1 MKFFVFK
8 VVLTL
13 VAFNTLFAQK
23 SQNIKVYYIKDSN
36 SNFTLDSLNAK
47 SKNFKVF
54 ENLRLSYGHEN
65 KPHWLK
71 ISIKNDDTLSQK
83 KLLEIDYAFL
93 EEVNLFLVKDGKVIF
108 KSDTIGWKYAYKNRV
123 FKHYNPVFPIT
134 IEPNSSQTVY
144 IRIFRRYISLL
155 PPIKV
160 WNEGDF
166 YQNEINRK
174 FIWGGFGGILLLAS
188 SFGMILFFV
197 LGKRLYLLYAL
208 YVSMA
213 LFYCLIDKGFFFEY
227 YNDGFLGFYKKNF
240 RQLLMNLNILFTLLY
255 VREYVFPN
263 YKLKFWLLQIYRFC
277 IFLCFLAISLLW
289 FEKYSS
295 ENQIRYSDKAT
306 LLYPFAFIFPVV
318 FSFYL
323 VFYSYFKKI
332 DVVASKFYMVGAL
345 PLVLF
350 TILTNVRHYSL
361 IPNYWFLEIEGA
373 LLAYIFDVLV
383 LAFGLGYRYKML
395 RTEKEKLV
403 EEKKHQQQ
411 TALETG
417 LKLQNQERSRLAKEL
432 HDGLGIDIS
441 IIKMKLEALSIDLEK
456 KGNSSKEFN
465 EAIAN
470 LDNLASDVRSFSHN
484 IMPPDLEK
492 NGIALVLENLIYNLQ
507 KLNLNIEINFTTN
520 INEKLADDLSQNL
533 YFVAKELINNAL
545 RHSSA
550 TIIDVELMKENN
562 RTELIVSDNGKGY
575 DFEKAIKKDGLG
587 LESIKSRV
595 ALNNSSLEVIK
606 KPSGGISH
614 KIIHI
619 H

>member
-1 MKFFVFK
+1 MKSLAFQVVFLFLISHALFSQKNQNLK
-8 VVLTL
+8 VLYL
-13 VAFNTLFAQK
+13 
-23 SQNIKVYYIKDSN
+23 KDSN
-36 SNFTLDSLNAK
+36 SNFTIDSLEAK
-47 SKNFKVF
+47 SKNFKIF
-54 ENLRLSYGHEN
+54 ENARLSYGHEN

-71 ISIKNDDTLSQK
+71 ISLNNNDTVSQK
-83 KLLEIDYAFL
+83 KLLELDYAFL
-93 EEVNLFLVKDGKVIF
+93 EEVNLFLVKDGKIIF
-108 KSDTIGWKYAYKNRV
+108 KSDTVGWKYAYNNRV

-134 IEPNSSQTVY
+134 IDAKSSPTVY

-160 WNEGDF
+160 WDEGDF

-188 SFGMILFFV
+188 SFGMILFLV

-208 YVSMA
+208 YVLMA

-263 YKLKFWLLQIYRFC
+263 YKLKFWMLQIYRFC

-295 ENQIRYSDKAT
+295 ENHIIYSDKAA
-306 LLYPFAFIFPVV
+306 LLYPFSFIFPTV

-361 IPNYWFLEIEGA
+361 MPNYWFLEIEGA
-373 LLAYIFDVLV
+373 LLAYIFDVLL
-383 LAFGLGYRYKML
+383 LALGLGYRYKML
-395 RTEKEKLV
+395 RAEKEKLL
-403 EEKKHQQQ
+403 EEKNQNQQI
-411 TALETG
+411 ALETG

-441 IIKMKLEALSIDLEK
+441 IIKMKMEALSIDLEK
-456 KGNSSKEFN
+456 SGNNYKEFN
-465 EAIAN
+465 EAITS

-484 IMPPDLEK
+484 IMPPDLER
-492 NGIALVLENLIYNLQ
+492 NGIAFVLESLVFNLQ
-507 KLNLNIEINFTTN
+507 KLNSSIEINFTTN
-520 INEKLADDLSQNL
+520 ITEKLEDDLSQNL
-533 YFVAKELINNAL
+533 YFIAKELINNAL
-545 RHSSA
+545 RHSNAS
-550 TIIDVELMKENN
+550 IIDVELMKENN
-562 RTELIVSDNGKGY
+562 RTELKVSDNGVGY
-575 DFEKAIKKDGLG
+575 DFEKALKNDGLG

-595 ALNNSSLEVIK
+595 ALINANLKVIK

-614 KIIHI
+614 KIIHLD
-619 H
+619 

>member
-1 MKFFVFK
+1 MKILVIKLVFLLSFFEP
-8 VVLTL
+8 
-13 VAFNTLFAQK
+13 LFAQ
-23 SQNIKVYYIKDSN
+23 NIQVLYLKDSN
-36 SNFTLDSLNAK
+36 SNYNIDSLEAK

-54 ENLRLSYGHEN
+54 ENVRLSYGHEN

-71 ISIKNDDTLSQK
+71 ISITNNDTLPQK
-83 KLLEIDYAFL
+83 KLLELDYAFL
-93 EEVNLFLVKDGKVIF
+93 EEVNLFLVKNAKVIF
-108 KSDTIGWKYAYKNRV
+108 KSDTIGWKYPYKNRF

-134 IEPNSSQTVY
+134 IDAKSSQTIY
-144 IRIFRRYISLL
+144 LRIFRRYISLI

-160 WNEGDF
+160 WDEGDF

-188 SFGMILFFV
+188 SFGMILFFI

-208 YVSMA
+208 YVLMA
-213 LFYCLIDKGFFFEY
+213 LLYSLIDKGFFFEY

-277 IFLCFLAISLLW
+277 ILLCFLAISLLW

-295 ENQIRYSDKAT
+295 EHHIVISDKAA
-306 LLYPFAFIFPVV
+306 LLYPFAFITPAL

-332 DVVASKFYMVGAL
+332 DVVASKFYMIGAL

-350 TILTNVRHYSL
+350 TVLTNLRHYNL

-373 LLAYIFDVLV
+373 MLAYIFDVLI
-383 LAFGLGYRYKML
+383 LALGLGYRYKIL
-395 RTEKEKLV
+395 RVEKEKLV
-403 EEKKHQQQ
+403 EEKKQNQLLVYEKG
-411 TALETG
+411 LE
-417 LKLQNQERSRLAKEL
+417 LQNQERSRLAKEL

-441 IIKMKLEALSIDLEK
+441 IIKMKLEALSMDFEK
-456 KGNSSKEFN
+456 KGIKAKEFY
-465 EAIAN
+465 ETIAN
-470 LDNLASDVRSFSHN
+470 LDNVANNVRSFSHN

-492 NGIALVLENLIYNLQ
+492 NGIAIVLENLVYNLQ
-507 KLNLNIEINFTTN
+507 KLNANIEINFTTN
-520 INEKLADDLSQNL
+520 VTDKLDDKLSQNL
-533 YFVAKELINNAL
+533 YFIAKELINNAL
-545 RHSSA
+545 NHSGA
-550 TIIDVELMKENN
+550 TIIDVELMKIENL
-562 RTELIVSDNGKGY
+562 TELKVSDNGIGY
-575 DFEKAIKKDGLG
+575 DFDKALKKDGLG
-587 LESIKSRV
+587 LESIKSRA
-595 ALNNSSLEVIK
+595 ALLNANLEVIK

-614 KIIHI
+614 KIIHLEKM
-619 H
+619 